1 MVELNGKKILV
12 TFLMHLGDLTLTT
25 PFIHALRKAA
35 PDAHITFLAD
45 EKLKD
50 VVLHNP
56 YLDEVVTIDKKGRD
70 NSILALMACARKL
83 SGMNF
88 DVLINLHPN
97 ERCSFICA
105 LTKCKLKTGTTHTIF
120 KPMWDVFTPLNR
132 KIHAADMY
140 LDVLTQLGVKN
151 LEHNGLEIFPSEEH
165 FNNAEDFWR
174 NHGVFGSDKLIG
186 FNIGSAVVTK
196 RWAPERFAQV
206 ADHFAEK
213 GYKPVFFGG
222 TMDEE
227 MVQEAISFMKTTPV
241 VATGSF
247 TIGTLA
253 AAMRRCSLI
262 ITNDSGPMH
271 VAISQKVPI
280 VAMYGPSSPKLY
292 GPYTKDATIVT
303 AQPPCQGCA
312 SGMKHKCDDMQ
323 CMTRLYVELVIE
335 AAEKMLAANEK

>member
-1 MVELNGKKILV
+1 MIELNGKKILV

-35 PDAHITFLAD
+35 PDAQITFLAD

-56 YLDEVVTIDKKGRD
+56 YLDEVITIDKKGRD
-70 NSILALMACARKL
+70 NSLLALIACARKL
-83 SGMNF
+83 SGMDF

-105 LTKCKLKTGTTHTIF
+105 LTKTSVRAGTTHKLF
-120 KPMWDVFTPLNR
+120 KPLWDVFTPLNR

-140 LDVLTQLGVKN
+140 LNVLEQLGVQHI
-151 LEHNGLEIFPSEEH
+151 EHNGLEIFPGEEH
-165 FNNAEDFWR
+165 LRHAEAFWR
-174 NHGVFGSDKLIG
+174 ENGVFGSDKLIG

-196 RWAPERFAQV
+196 RWSPERFAKV
-206 ADHFAEK
+206 ADILAGK

-227 MVQEAISFMKTTPV
+227 MVHQAVSRMRTTPI
-241 VATGSF
+241 VATGAF
-247 TIGTLA
+247 TIGGLA

-292 GPYTKDATIVT
+292 GPYTDEAIIVT
-303 AQPPCQGCA
+303 AQPPCLGCA
-312 SGMKHKCDDMQ
+312 DGMKHKCDDMQ
-323 CMTRLYVELVIE
+323 CMTRLTVEQVVQ
-335 AAEKMLAANEK
+335 AAEAMLARKGQ